1 MSMTLGSHSNKR
13 AELRPL
19 DYSRPPLDAWELTS
33 LKKQKLDY
41 ILQNCKNNSGYS
53 RGLEI
58 LKAMKE
64 LKSRSH
70 S

>member
-19 DYSRPPLDAWELTS
+19 DYSCPPLDTWELRS

-41 ILQNCKNNSGYS
+41 ILENCRNNSGYS
-53 RGLEI
+53 CGPEI
-58 LKAMKE
+58 LKAVKE

-70 S
+70 L